1 MIRRPNNWNEVKEFS
16 DRQKLP
22 LGAYVCKVKKA
33 AVQSN
38 EYGEQLCI
46 LFDIVEGEFS
56 GFFNEEYKANT
67 YDNKKWKGVLRQF
80 IPKDDG
86 SEKDEWTKRSFKG
99 LTTSFE
105 KSNPGYVWNWDEN
118 SLAGKMIGVLFRNEE
133 WENDE
138 GKSGWTVRPF
148 RALSVDSVRSED
160 FKLPKDKPLKK
171 NESSL
176 SVVGGYG
183 TGSGYSVPN
192 YSNPIYTAP
201 ASDFALLDDDDAQL
215 PF

>member
-22 LGAYVCKVKKA
+22 LGAYVCRVKRVA
-33 AVQSN
+33 LQGN
-38 EYGEQLCI
+38 QYGDQLCI

-56 GFFNEEYKANT
+56 GFFNEDYKANT
-67 YDNKKWKGVLRQF
+67 RDDKKWKGVLRQF

-99 LTTSFE
+99 LTTAFE
-105 KSNPGYVWNWDEN
+105 KSNPGYSWNWDEN
-118 SLAGKMIGVLFRNEE
+118 SLSGKLVGILFRNEE
-133 WENDE
+133 WEYE
-138 GKSGWTVRPF
+138 GKTGWTVRPF
-148 RALSVDSVRSED
+148 RAISVDSVREED
-160 FKLPKDKPLKK
+160 FTLPKDKPLKPK
-171 NESSL
+171 NDS
-176 SVVGGYG
+176 GYG
-183 TGSGYSVPN
+183 YGSGYSVPE
-192 YSNPIYTAP
+192 YSNT

>member
-33 AVQSN
+33 AVQAN

-56 GFFNEEYKANT
+56 GFFNEDYKNNT
-67 YDNKKWKGVLRQF
+67 NENKKWKGVLRQF

-99 LTTSFE
+99 MTAAFE
-105 KSNPGYVWNWDEN
+105 KSNPGFVWNWDEN
-118 SLAGKMIGVLFRNEE
+118 SLAGKMVGILFRNEE
-133 WENDE
+133 WEYE
-138 GKSGWTVRPF
+138 GKTGWTVKPY
-148 RALSVDSVRSED
+148 RAISVDKVRSED
-160 FKLPKDKPLKK
+160 FRLPNDKPLKK
-171 NESSL
+171 IEFSYS
-176 SVVGGYG
+176 VGGYG
-183 TGSGYSVPN
+183 TGSGYSVPD
-192 YSNPIYTAP
+192 YSAP
-201 ASDFALLDDDDAQL
+201 VSNFALLDDSDAEL